1 MKRSLVCILLT
12 GGFMLPALYAQA
24 VPTPS
29 KVPLHAAIKEV
40 VHPGWVFI
48 IPDKTK
54 AQTMVTFPSE
64 ESYWRHAV
72 DKAASEAGCRAEF
85 FDKRKCVHILTL
97 ELKKKSPA
105 AEASKKA
112 PESTPPTASAPPSVP
127 ELKQATPPVQT
138 QEQVKTFPPVP
149 EVLHWN
155 LHEGSL
161 RHQLQSWAKKAGY
174 QVIWNT
180 SSDLEMQAFT
190 EFSGSFAEAVT
201 QLFDGLRR
209 EGFPFYVTLYSN
221 KVLEVT
227 E

>member
-40 VHPGWVFI
+40 VHPGWVFV

-105 AEASKKA
+105 VEASKKP
-112 PESTPPTASAPPSVP
+112 PESPPPTASASSPVP
-127 ELKQATPPVQT
+127 ELKQATPPVLT
-138 QEQVKTFPPVP
+138 QEQVKTSPPAP
-149 EVLHWN
+149 EVPHWN

-161 RHQLQSWAKKAGY
+161 HHQLQIWAKKAGY
-174 QVIWNT
+174 QVIWNS
-180 SSDLEMQAFT
+180 SSDLEMQTSSGFA
-190 EFSGSFAEAVT
+190 GSFIEAVT

>member
-24 VPTPS
+24 MSPPS
-29 KVPLHAAIKEV
+29 KVPLHTAIKET

-54 AQTMVTFPSE
+54 AQAMVSPPSE
-64 ESYWRHAV
+64 DTYWRHAV

-85 FDKRKCVHILTL
+85 FDKRRCVHILTVEL
-97 ELKKKSPA
+97 EKKSSVT
-105 AEASKKA
+105 EANTKPPENA
-112 PESTPPTASAPPSVP
+112 PPIASASPPVP
-127 ELKQATPPVQT
+127 ELKQATPPVLT
-138 QEQVKTFPPVP
+138 QEQVKTSPPAP
-149 EVLHWN
+149 EVPHWN

-161 RHQLQSWAKKAGY
+161 HHQLQIWAKKAGY
-174 QVIWNT
+174 QVIWNS
-180 SSDLEMQAFT
+180 SSDLEMQTSSGFA
-190 EFSGSFAEAVT
+190 GSFIEAVT

>member
-12 GGFMLPALYAQA
+12 GGFMLPAMYAQA
-24 VPTPS
+24 VSPPS
-29 KVPLHAAIKEV
+29 KVPLHTVIKGA

-54 AQTMVTFPSE
+54 AQAMVSLPSE
-64 ESYWRHAV
+64 DSYWRHAV
-72 DKAASEAGCRAEF
+72 DKAANEAGCRAEF
-85 FDKRKCVHILTL
+85 FDKRKCVHILTMEL
-97 ELKKKSPA
+97 EKKSSA
-105 AEASKKA
+105 AEANVP
-112 PESTPPTASAPPSVP
+112 PESTPPIAPASPPVP

-161 RHQLQSWAKKAGY
+161 RHQLQNWAKKAGY

-180 SSDLEMQAFT
+180 SADLEMQASS
-190 EFSGSFAEAVT
+190 EFSGSFTDAVT